1 MAKRTVI
8 AADEELLILGSLVVS
23 GNVTQVETTQ
33 KVNRIESDEL
43 VINADGDD
51 VTPKLILNK
60 NNILST
66 ISFDGTN
73 IVLDKQLTLPAGN
86 NNLNIIGDVF
96 ADNGTSKVLE
106 NGTDGTDAVFTGD
119 VIGTATLADKFTN
132 DRTLALT
139 GDVTGSVALG
149 LNAITST
156 PSMVVTIQPN
166 SVALG
171 TDTTGNYVAT
181 VTGGTG
187 LTSTVTTGESVTPTI
202 NLDDTAVTPGTY
214 GTASSTGTFTV
225 DQQGR
230 ITNSA
235 TTLIDITASQVS
247 NFETAAEALF
257 TIGTNSGDGDL
268 SYANG
273 VFDYTG
279 PTATEVRA
287 HSSGGD
293 GIDYA
298 SGVIDVDA
306 TVVRTT
312 RDLTAGD
319 GLSGGGTLEANRSF
333 AVDSTVVRTNT
344 AGTQT
349 ISKDTTFSGT
359 LVVPTVTMPSV
370 SSDNYVAG
378 DNSTNAASTAYVE
391 TAITSL
397 INGAPGSLNTLNEL
411 AAALNDDASVGS
423 VVTNNTSNIST
434 LQSRTLATGDGLSGG
449 GDLTA
454 NRTLTVDATVVRTT
468 RNLTAGTGLSGGGDL
483 TADRTFSITDTGV
496 TAASYGSATAIPTYT
511 VNAQG
516 QLTSATD
523 VNIAIPSSQITD
535 FNSAVDA
542 RVDAELTGG
551 DGISYTTGTIA
562 VDSTVIRTTGNQTIA
577 GTKTF
582 SGSLIAPGSATTTDG
597 ALYYNGSNEAYIY
610 LNGAPRKITPAVDA
624 GDVED
629 VGASGTNIY
638 AGSRPDGATTYHGIK
653 SIAVGN
659 YATLVDSANVIT
671 INSDIDAIKTAL
683 SASGTTLTYD
693 NNSGQFTSTADNY
706 ANWAFETPTTGD
718 ISVSSGEKVTFSPG
732 YGISIS
738 NVGRTIT
745 IANSNAADITGVNA
759 GDGLTGGGASGDV
772 TLNVIG
778 GSGITASANSIDV
791 DASVVRTS
799 GDQTIAGNKTLSG
812 TTRIDAL
819 NINNA
824 FDLPTADGT
833 ANYVLKTDGSGTV
846 TWASVTSIGGTI
858 TSVTAGDNLTGG
870 GVAGAVTVNL
880 DTSND
885 IDMLGNKVLFGNMY
899 AAEGDLPSASTYH
912 GMFAHVHGTGK
923 GYFAHSGAW
932 KKLLDESSSDTDDL
946 TEGSSNLYH
955 TTSRAR
961 ASISVGGDLSYNS
974 GTGVVSYTTP
984 TERTDAEVRGL
995 ISAGGDLS
1003 YNSATGVISFTN
1015 DAGDITSVGAGV
1027 GLTGGGASG
1036 AVTLNVIEAT
1046 SLAYGG
1052 VKIGYTES
1060 GKNYPVELDSGQMF
1074 VNVPWLDT
1082 NTNTTYTAGTGLNLA
1097 GTQFSVTGLTLTEF
1111 DAGAI
1116 QIASESFAD
1125 SDTILM
1131 TSAAIQDKIQSYSY
1145 STTTG
1150 TVTSVGGGAGLTGS
1164 VTSSGSLAVGAG
1176 SYITVNANDV
1186 AVDATSA
1193 NTGSKVVARDGSGNF
1208 SAGTITAVATSARYA
1223 DLAEN
1228 YVADDS
1234 HEAGTVVVFGGEHEV
1249 TVTDQSNDV
1258 RVAGV
1263 ISTNPAHLMNNECE
1277 GTHVVAVALR
1287 GRVPCKVIGPVHQ
1300 GDTLITSS
1308 TPGHAMRCDQPH
1320 FVSAS
1325 CIVGKA
1331 ISAHTG
1337 TSTGIVEILV

>member
-60 NNILST
+60 NNALSSIT
-66 ISFDGTN
+66 FDGTN

-106 NGTDGTDAVFTGD
+106 SGTDGTDAVFTGD

-202 NLDDTAVTPGTY
+202 NLDDTAVTLGTY
-214 GTASSTGTFTV
+214 GTAGSTGTFTV

-230 ITNSA
+230 LTNAA
-235 TTLIDITASQVS
+235 TTPIVITASQVS
-247 NFETAAEALF
+247 DFETA
-257 TIGTNSGDGDL
+257 
-268 SYANG
+268 
-273 VFDYTG
+273 
-279 PTATEVRA
+279 VRA
-287 HSSGGD
+287 QSSGGD

-306 TVVRTT
+306 TVVRIT

-333 AVDSTVVRTNT
+333 AVDDTVVRTS
-344 AGTQT
+344 GTQS
-349 ISKDTTFSGT
+349 IAGDKTFSGT

-370 SSDNYVAG
+370 SAGDYVAG
-378 DNSTNAASTAYVE
+378 DNSTKAASTAYVE

-397 INGAPGSLNTLNEL
+397 IDGAPGTLNTLNEI

-423 VVTNNTSNIST
+423 VVTNNTSNISI
-434 LQSRTLATGDGLSGG
+434 LQSRT
-449 GDLTA
+449 
-454 NRTLTVDATVVRTT
+454 
-468 RNLTAGTGLSGGGDL
+468 LTAGTGLSGGGDL

-535 FNSAVDA
+535 FNSAVGA

-562 VDSTVIRTTGNQTIA
+562 VDSTVIRTTGNQAIE

-597 ALYYNGSNEAYIY
+597 ALYYNGSSEAYIY

-659 YATLVDSANVIT
+659 YANLVDSANVIT
-671 INSDIDAIKTAL
+671 INSNIDAIKTAL

-846 TWASVTSIGGTI
+846 SWASVTSIGGTI
-858 TSVTAGDNLTGG
+858 TSVTAGEGLTGG
-870 GVAGAVTVNL
+870 GVAGAVTLNVVGGQGITASANEIAL
-880 DTSND
+880 DFTDFNTSD
-885 IDMLGNKVLFGNMY
+885 I
-899 AAEGDLPSASTYH
+899 
-912 GMFAHVHGTGK
+912 
-923 GYFAHSGAW
+923 
-932 KKLLDESSSDTDDL
+932 
-946 TEGSSNLYH
+946 TENTNLYY
-955 TTSRAR
+955 TDARAR

-1027 GLTGGGASG
+1027 GLTGGGTTG
-1036 AVTLNVIEAT
+1036 AVTLDVIEAT
-1046 SLAYGG
+1046 SSAYGG

-1082 NTNTTYTAGTGLNLA
+1082 NTDTNTTYTAGTGLNLA

-1131 TSAAIQDKIQSYSY
+1131 TSAAIQDKIESYSY

-1164 VTSSGSLAVGAG
+1164 VTSSGLLAVGAG

-1193 NTGSKVVARDGSGNF
+1193 NTAGKVVARDGSGNF
-1208 SAGTITAVATSARYA
+1208 SAGVITATATTARYA

-1337 TSTGIVEILV
+1337 TSAGIVEILV

>member
-306 TVVRTT
+306 TVVRIT

-333 AVDSTVVRTNT
+333 AVDNTVVRTS
-344 AGTQT
+344 GTQS
-349 ISKDTTFSGT
+349 IAGDKTFSGT
-359 LVVPTVTMPSV
+359 LVVPAVTMPSV

-378 DNSTNAASTAYVE
+378 DNSTKAASTAYVE

-923 GYFAHSGAW
+923 GYFAHGGAW

-1208 SAGTITAVATSARYA
+1208 SAGTITAVATTARYA
-1223 DLAEN
+1223 DLAEK
-1228 YVADDS
+1228 YATDADI
-1234 HEAGTVVVFGGEHEV
+1234 EPGTVVCFGGEAEI
-1249 TVTDQSNDV
+1249 TVCGHDSDH

-1263 ISTNPAHLMNNECE
+1263 ISTDPAYMMNSDAE
-1277 GTHVVAVALR
+1277 GQYVALA
-1287 GRVPCKVIGPVHQ
+1287 GRVPCKVTGPVAK
-1300 GDTLITSS
+1300 GDLMVTSS
-1308 TPGHAMRCDQPH
+1308 VAGHAKADNGAGAGR
-1320 FVSAS
+1320 
-1325 CIVGKA
+1325 IIGKA
-1331 ISAHTG
+1331 IESSEGGEAV
-1337 TSTGIVEILV
+1337 IEVLVNMG

>member
-60 NNILST
+60 NNTLST

-214 GTASSTGTFTV
+214 GTAGSTGTFTV

-230 ITNSA
+230 LTNGA
-235 TTLIDITASQVS
+235 TTPIVITASQVS
-247 NFETAAEALF
+247 DFE
-257 TIGTNSGDGDL
+257 
-268 SYANG
+268 
-273 VFDYTG
+273 
-279 PTATEVRA
+279 TEVRA
-287 HSSGGD
+287 SSSGGD

-306 TVVRTT
+306 TVVRIT

-333 AVDSTVVRTNT
+333 AVDNTVVRTS
-344 AGTQT
+344 GTQS
-349 ISKDTTFSGT
+349 IAGDKTFSGT

-370 SSDNYVAG
+370 SAGDYVAG
-378 DNSTNAASTAYVE
+378 DNSTKAASTAYVE

-397 INGAPGSLNTLNEL
+397 IDGAPGTLNTLNEI

-434 LQSRTLATGDGLSGG
+434 LQSRTL
-449 GDLTA
+449 
-454 NRTLTVDATVVRTT
+454 
-468 RNLTAGTGLSGGGDL
+468 TAGTGLSGGGDL
-483 TADRTFSITDTGV
+483 TADRTFSITDTSV

-629 VGASGTNIY
+629 VGASGTSIY

-858 TSVTAGDNLTGG
+858 TSVTAGNGLTGG
-870 GVAGAVTVNL
+870 GAAGAVTLNVVGGQGITASANEIAL
-880 DTSND
+880 DFTDFNTSD
-885 IDMLGNKVLFGNMY
+885 IT
-899 AAEGDLPSASTYH
+899 E
-912 GMFAHVHGTGK
+912 
-923 GYFAHSGAW
+923 
-932 KKLLDESSSDTDDL
+932 DT
-946 TEGSSNLYH
+946 NLYY
-955 TTSRAR
+955 TDARAR

-1027 GLTGGGASG
+1027 GLTGGGTTG

-1046 SLAYGG
+1046 SSAYGG

-1082 NTNTTYTAGTGLNLA
+1082 NTDTNTTYTAGTGLNLA

-1193 NTGSKVVARDGSGNF
+1193 NTPGKVVARDASGNF
-1208 SAGTITAVATSARYA
+1208 SAGVITATATTARYA

-1308 TPGHAMRCDQPH
+1308 TPGHAMRCDQPQ

-1337 TSTGIVEILV
+1337 TSAGIVEILV

>member
-60 NNILST
+60 NNALSSIT
-66 ISFDGTN
+66 FDGTN

-106 NGTDGTDAVFTGD
+106 SGTDGTDAVFTGD

-214 GTASSTGTFTV
+214 GTAGSTGTFTV

-230 ITNSA
+230 LTNAA
-235 TTLIDITASQVS
+235 TTPIVITASQVS
-247 NFETAAEALF
+247 DFTTA
-257 TIGTNSGDGDL
+257 
-268 SYANG
+268 
-273 VFDYTG
+273 
-279 PTATEVRA
+279 VRA
-287 HSSGGD
+287 QSSGGD

-306 TVVRTT
+306 TVVRIT

-333 AVDSTVVRTNT
+333 AVDDTVVRTS
-344 AGTQT
+344 GTQS
-349 ISKDTTFSGT
+349 IAGDKTFSGT

-370 SSDNYVAG
+370 SAGDYVAG
-378 DNSTNAASTAYVE
+378 DNSTKAASTAYVE

-397 INGAPGSLNTLNEL
+397 IDGAPGTLNTLNEI

-423 VVTNNTSNIST
+423 VVTNNTSNISI
-434 LQSRTLATGDGLSGG
+434 LQSRT
-449 GDLTA
+449 
-454 NRTLTVDATVVRTT
+454 
-468 RNLTAGTGLSGGGDL
+468 LTAGTGLSGGGDL

-535 FNSAVDA
+535 FNSAVGA

-562 VDSTVIRTTGNQTIA
+562 VDSTVIRTTGNQAIE

-597 ALYYNGSNEAYIY
+597 ALYYNGSSEAYIY

-659 YATLVDSANVIT
+659 YANLVDSANVIT
-671 INSDIDAIKTAL
+671 INSNIDAIKTAL

-846 TWASVTSIGGTI
+846 SWASVTSIGGTI
-858 TSVTAGDNLTGG
+858 TSVTAGEGLTGG
-870 GVAGAVTVNL
+870 GVAGAVTLNVVGGQGITASANEIAL
-880 DTSND
+880 DFTDFNTSD
-885 IDMLGNKVLFGNMY
+885 I
-899 AAEGDLPSASTYH
+899 
-912 GMFAHVHGTGK
+912 
-923 GYFAHSGAW
+923 
-932 KKLLDESSSDTDDL
+932 
-946 TEGSSNLYH
+946 TENTNLYY
-955 TTSRAR
+955 TDARAR

-1027 GLTGGGASG
+1027 GLTGGGTTG
-1036 AVTLNVIEAT
+1036 AVTLDVIEAT
-1046 SLAYGG
+1046 SSAYGG

-1082 NTNTTYTAGTGLNLA
+1082 NTDTNTTYTAGTGLNLA

-1131 TSAAIQDKIQSYSY
+1131 TSAAIQDKIESYSY

-1164 VTSSGSLAVGAG
+1164 VTSSGLLAVGAG

-1193 NTGSKVVARDGSGNF
+1193 NTAGKVVARDGSGNF
-1208 SAGTITAVATSARYA
+1208 SAGVITATATTARYA

-1337 TSTGIVEILV
+1337 TSAGIVEILV

>member
-306 TVVRTT
+306 TVVRIT

-333 AVDSTVVRTNT
+333 AVDNTVVRTS
-344 AGTQT
+344 GTQS
-349 ISKDTTFSGT
+349 IAGDKTFSGT

-378 DNSTNAASTAYVE
+378 DNSTKAASTAYVE

-923 GYFAHSGAW
+923 GYFAHGGAW

>member
-306 TVVRTT
+306 TVVRIT

-333 AVDSTVVRTNT
+333 AVDNTVVRTS
-344 AGTQT
+344 GTQS
-349 ISKDTTFSGT
+349 IAGDKTFSGT

-378 DNSTNAASTAYVE
+378 DNSTKAASTAYVE

>member
-333 AVDSTVVRTNT
+333 AVDNTVVRTS
-344 AGTQT
+344 GTQS
-349 ISKDTTFSGT
+349 IAGDKTFSGT

-378 DNSTNAASTAYVE
+378 DNSTKAASTAYVE

-638 AGSRPDGATTYHGIK
+638 AGGRPDGATTYHGIK

-858 TSVTAGDNLTGG
+858 TSVTAGNGLTGG
-870 GVAGAVTVNL
+870 GAAGAVTLNVVGGQGITASANEIAL
-880 DTSND
+880 DFTDFNTSD
-885 IDMLGNKVLFGNMY
+885 IT
-899 AAEGDLPSASTYH
+899 E
-912 GMFAHVHGTGK
+912 
-923 GYFAHSGAW
+923 
-932 KKLLDESSSDTDDL
+932 DT
-946 TEGSSNLYH
+946 NLYY
-955 TTSRAR
+955 TDARAR

-1046 SLAYGG
+1046 SSAYGG

-1082 NTNTTYTAGTGLNLA
+1082 NTDTNTTYTAGTGLNLA

-1193 NTGSKVVARDGSGNF
+1193 NTPSKVVARDASGNF
-1208 SAGTITAVATSARYA
+1208 SAGVITATATTARYA

>member
-306 TVVRTT
+306 TVVRIT

-333 AVDSTVVRTNT
+333 AVDNTVVRTS
-344 AGTQT
+344 GTQS
-349 ISKDTTFSGT
+349 IAGDKTFSGT

-378 DNSTNAASTAYVE
+378 DNSTKAASTAYVE

-923 GYFAHSGAW
+923 GYFAHGGAW

-1193 NTGSKVVARDGSGNF
+1193 NTASKVVARDASGNF

>member
-60 NNILST
+60 NNTLST

-214 GTASSTGTFTV
+214 GTAGSTGTFTV

-230 ITNSA
+230 LTNGA
-235 TTLIDITASQVS
+235 TTPIVITASQVS
-247 NFETAAEALF
+247 DFE
-257 TIGTNSGDGDL
+257 
-268 SYANG
+268 
-273 VFDYTG
+273 
-279 PTATEVRA
+279 TEVRA
-287 HSSGGD
+287 SSSGGD

-306 TVVRTT
+306 TVVRIT

-333 AVDSTVVRTNT
+333 AVDNTVVRTS
-344 AGTQT
+344 GTQS
-349 ISKDTTFSGT
+349 IAGDKTFSGT

-370 SSDNYVAG
+370 SAGDYVAG
-378 DNSTNAASTAYVE
+378 DNSTKAASTAYVE

-397 INGAPGSLNTLNEL
+397 IDGAPGTLNTLNEI

-434 LQSRTLATGDGLSGG
+434 LQSRTL
-449 GDLTA
+449 
-454 NRTLTVDATVVRTT
+454 
-468 RNLTAGTGLSGGGDL
+468 TAGTGLSGGGDL
-483 TADRTFSITDTGV
+483 TADRTFSITDTSV

-629 VGASGTNIY
+629 VGASGTSIY

-858 TSVTAGDNLTGG
+858 TSVTAGNGLTGG
-870 GVAGAVTVNL
+870 GAAGAVTLNVVGGQGITASANEIAL
-880 DTSND
+880 DFTDFNTSD
-885 IDMLGNKVLFGNMY
+885 IT
-899 AAEGDLPSASTYH
+899 E
-912 GMFAHVHGTGK
+912 
-923 GYFAHSGAW
+923 
-932 KKLLDESSSDTDDL
+932 DT
-946 TEGSSNLYH
+946 NLYY
-955 TTSRAR
+955 TDARAR

-1027 GLTGGGASG
+1027 GLTGGGTTG

-1046 SLAYGG
+1046 SSAYGG

-1082 NTNTTYTAGTGLNLA
+1082 NTDTNTTYTAGTGLNLA

-1193 NTGSKVVARDGSGNF
+1193 NTAGKVVARDASGNF
-1208 SAGTITAVATSARYA
+1208 SAGVITATATTARYA

-1308 TPGHAMRCDQPH
+1308 TPGHAMRCDQPQ

-1337 TSTGIVEILV
+1337 TSAGIVEILV

>member
-306 TVVRTT
+306 TVVRIT

-333 AVDSTVVRTNT
+333 AVDNTVVRTS
-344 AGTQT
+344 GTQS
-349 ISKDTTFSGT
+349 IAGDKTFSGT

-378 DNSTNAASTAYVE
+378 DNSTKAASTAYVE

-923 GYFAHSGAW
+923 GYFAHGGAW

-1193 NTGSKVVARDGSGNF
+1193 NTASKVVARDG
-1208 SAGTITAVATSARYA
+1208 
-1223 DLAEN
+1223 
-1228 YVADDS
+1228 
-1234 HEAGTVVVFGGEHEV
+1234 
-1249 TVTDQSNDV
+1249 
-1258 RVAGV
+1258 
-1263 ISTNPAHLMNNECE
+1263 
-1277 GTHVVAVALR
+1277 
-1287 GRVPCKVIGPVHQ
+1287 
-1300 GDTLITSS
+1300 
-1308 TPGHAMRCDQPH
+1308 
-1320 FVSAS
+1320 
-1325 CIVGKA
+1325 
-1331 ISAHTG
+1331 
-1337 TSTGIVEILV
+1337 

>member
-306 TVVRTT
+306 TVVRIT

-333 AVDSTVVRTNT
+333 AVDNTVVRTS
-344 AGTQT
+344 GTQS
-349 ISKDTTFSGT
+349 IAGDKTFSGT

-378 DNSTNAASTAYVE
+378 DNSTKAASTAYVE

-1193 NTGSKVVARDGSGNF
+1193 NTASKVVARDASGNF

>member
-60 NNILST
+60 NNALSSIT
-66 ISFDGTN
+66 FDGTN

-106 NGTDGTDAVFTGD
+106 SGTDGTDAVFTGD

-214 GTASSTGTFTV
+214 GTAGSTGTFTV

-230 ITNSA
+230 LTNAA
-235 TTLIDITASQVS
+235 TTPIVITASQVS
-247 NFETAAEALF
+247 DFETA
-257 TIGTNSGDGDL
+257 
-268 SYANG
+268 
-273 VFDYTG
+273 
-279 PTATEVRA
+279 VRA
-287 HSSGGD
+287 QSSGGD

-333 AVDSTVVRTNT
+333 AVDDTVVRTS
-344 AGTQT
+344 GTQS
-349 ISKDTTFSGT
+349 IAGDKTFSGT

-370 SSDNYVAG
+370 SAGDYVAG
-378 DNSTNAASTAYVE
+378 DNSTKAASTAYVE

-397 INGAPGSLNTLNEL
+397 IDGAPGTLNTLNEI

-423 VVTNNTSNIST
+423 VVTNNTSNISI
-434 LQSRTLATGDGLSGG
+434 LQSRT
-449 GDLTA
+449 
-454 NRTLTVDATVVRTT
+454 
-468 RNLTAGTGLSGGGDL
+468 LTAGTGLSGGGDL

-535 FNSAVDA
+535 FNSAVGA

-562 VDSTVIRTTGNQTIA
+562 VDSTVIRTTGNQAIE

-597 ALYYNGSNEAYIY
+597 ALYYNGSSEAYIY

-659 YATLVDSANVIT
+659 YANLVDSANVIT
-671 INSDIDAIKTAL
+671 INSNIDAIKTAL

-846 TWASVTSIGGTI
+846 SWASVTSIGGTI
-858 TSVTAGDNLTGG
+858 TSVTAGEGLTGG
-870 GVAGAVTVNL
+870 GVAGAVTLNVVGGQGITASANEIAL
-880 DTSND
+880 DFTDFNTSD
-885 IDMLGNKVLFGNMY
+885 I
-899 AAEGDLPSASTYH
+899 
-912 GMFAHVHGTGK
+912 
-923 GYFAHSGAW
+923 
-932 KKLLDESSSDTDDL
+932 
-946 TEGSSNLYH
+946 TENTNLYY
-955 TTSRAR
+955 TDARAR

-1027 GLTGGGASG
+1027 GLTGGGTTG
-1036 AVTLNVIEAT
+1036 AVTLDVIEAT
-1046 SLAYGG
+1046 SSAYGG

-1082 NTNTTYTAGTGLNLA
+1082 NTDTNTTYTAGTGLNLA

-1131 TSAAIQDKIQSYSY
+1131 TSAAIQDKIESYSY

-1164 VTSSGSLAVGAG
+1164 VTSSGLLAVGAG

-1193 NTGSKVVARDGSGNF
+1193 NTAGKVVARDGSGNF
-1208 SAGTITAVATSARYA
+1208 SAGVITATATTARYA

-1337 TSTGIVEILV
+1337 TSAGIVEILV